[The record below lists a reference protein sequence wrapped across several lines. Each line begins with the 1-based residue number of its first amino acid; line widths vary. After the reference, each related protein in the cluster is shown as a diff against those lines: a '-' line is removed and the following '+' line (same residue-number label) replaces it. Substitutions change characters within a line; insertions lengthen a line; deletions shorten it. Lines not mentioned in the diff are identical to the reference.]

1 MPKNIGKAKR
11 KQLEQQ
17 LAEQELL
24 LQEVMT
30 KQENNDGTLRFGQ
43 TCVSASCI
51 AEQYFCEKKVEL
63 QHIHGKVETESKQ
76 LGTEGHETLLAD
88 TVRVKRSDLFEQIW
102 SGENVIAHEMLLLS
116 RYRDL
121 ILVGRPDAIV
131 FSNAMP
137 LLLFEFKFSRSP
149 TPFNSYHVQAKVYG
163 KILEGMG
170 FDTSKLHYVLAVAPP
185 SLKNDASL
193 FRKILDA
200 SVKNGPKEARLEMEE
215 ANVHIHPYRSAD
227 ADQNVVW
234 ASGFWKG
241 SREAIQTNNPNK
253 CRSCEYKNNCISQIA
268 S

>member
-30 KQENNDGTLRFGQ
+30 KQKNNKISLRFGQ
-43 TCVSASCI
+43 TCVSASSI
-51 AEQYFCEKKVEL
+51 AEQYFCEKKVEM
-63 QHIHGKVETESKQ
+63 QYIHGKVETESKQ
-76 LGTEGHETLLAD
+76 LGTEGHEMLLAD
-88 TVRVKRSDLFEQIW
+88 TVKVKRVELFERIW
-102 SGENVIAHEMLLLS
+102 SGERVIVHEMLLLS
-116 RYRDL
+116 RCRDL

-131 FSNAMP
+131 FSKAMP
-137 LLLFEFKFSRSP
+137 LFLFEYKFSRSP

-185 SLKNDASL
+185 SLKNDTAL
-193 FRKILDA
+193 FRKILNA
-200 SVKNGPKEARLEMEE
+200 SVRNGPKEARLEMEE

-227 ADQNVVW
+227 ADQAVFW
-234 ASGFWKG
+234 ASGFWKEV
-241 SREAIQTNNPNK
+241 REAIPTNNPNK
-253 CRSCEYKNNCISQIA
+253 CRSCEYKNNCIS
-268 S
+268 